1 MCDKS
6 ANLSKFG
13 KILKSGFGKKMKR
26 KNKCFLRKK
35 FRRKEPASNWKK
47 NVRKPKKRAK
57 KHSHMS
63 SSFVHNEDASKTSAN
78 SLVSSLWREMPSRV
92 ILTTPRGLPLRPLG
106 PPRCPWGR
114 LCPLRIEYL
123 QHMTLYLISSINTN
137 FQLDILKN
145 MDFKA

>member
-13 KILKSGFGKKMKR
+13 KILKSGVGKKMKR

-47 NVRKPKKRAK
+47 NVRKRKKRAK

-63 SSFVHNEDASKTSAN
+63 SSYVHNEDASKTSAN
-78 SLVSSLWREMPSRV
+78 SLVSSLRREVPSRV
-92 ILTTPRGLPLRPLG
+92 ILTTPRGLPLGPWGPWSPLG
-106 PPRCPWGR
+106 APGAACA
-114 LCPLRIEYL
+114 PLE
-123 QHMTLYLISSINTN
+123 
-137 FQLDILKN
+137 
-145 MDFKA
+145 